1 MINNLVDQVFYSVT
15 ARKMKFSIKDFF
27 SKCVQIRV
35 QVQCVSGCR
44 HHKWCVM
51 LNLQNLFIVK
61 AFLLFFIKLVCLRE
75 LSSGVG
81 IKHPYIEK
89 CQLTCLPNRRAYV
102 RPTSLHFPVVVNG
115 AKDSFS
121 KGCNCGST
129 QTSLHISL
137 RRDDMKP
144 FFLQDRAW

>member
-1 MINNLVDQVFYSVT
+1 MINSLVEQVFYSAT

-44 HHKWCVM
+44 HHKWCAM

-61 AFLLFFIKLVCLRE
+61 AFLLFFIKLICLRE

-89 CQLTCLPNRRAYV
+89 CQLTCLPKSTSMYV
-102 RPTSLHFPVVVNG
+102 QPHFIFLWLLMEQRTRL
-115 AKDSFS
+115 AKDVIVAQLKRLCIF
-121 KGCNCGST
+121 
-129 QTSLHISL
+129 H
-137 RRDDMKP
+137 
-144 FFLQDRAW
+144 